1 MNFETLVINPGST
14 STKVAVY
21 RGDEKLFQEELSHP
35 MAEIE
40 TYKSISD
47 QFDFRTKAI
56 LKVIEDNDYDLTNLS
71 AVVGRGGLL
80 RPIESGTYDVTEK
93 LKEDLRIGVSGQHA
107 CNLGGLIADE
117 IAQQYDIPAYIV
129 DPVVVDELKAVAR
142 VSGTEVVERTSVFHA
157 LNHKA
162 VGRIAAKEQGTTYDK
177 RNYVIAHLGGGVS
190 VAAHEQ
196 GKVIDVNN
204 ALGGEGPFSAERA
217 GGLPL
222 YDFMQATKDW
232 PEDKIY
238 KTLIGKGGLVSYLG
252 TNDLREVEKA
262 IASGD
267 DKAQLIFEAMAYQVS
282 KEIGACAAVLNGE
295 VDGIILTGG
304 LANSA
309 SFTQLVSRKI
319 QWIAPVILEPGEDEL
334 LALNEGAQRVMHGE
348 EEARQYRGGVTNGK

>member
-267 DKAQLIFEAMAYQVS
+267 DKAQLIFEAMAYQVG
-282 KEIGACAAVLNGE
+282 KEIGANAASLKGKING
-295 VDGIILTGG
+295 VVLTGG
-304 LANSA
+304 LSRSEKFVKEISA
-309 SFTQLVSRKI
+309 YI
-319 QWIAPVILEPGEDEL
+319 DWIAPIIVVPGEDEMG
-334 LALNEGAQRVMHGE
+334 ALNQGAQRVLAKIEDVKH
-348 EEARQYRGGVTNGK
+348 Y